1 MSEIAIVILAAGKG
15 TRMNSRLPKVLHPVA
30 GRALL
35 HHVLATAADLKPART
50 AVVLG
55 PDMDDVAA
63 EVAAASPGAVVAVQA
78 DRLGTGHALGC
89 AREALAGH
97 GSDVLVLY
105 GDVPLVRRV
114 SLEALVAA
122 RRSSGAAIAVLGF
135 RPADP
140 TGYGRLVVDGDDRV
154 ARIVEQVAASPEEA
168 EIGLCNSGI
177 LAIDGAQL
185 WSLLDQVQPDNAKG
199 EYFLTDIVAL
209 AVANGGRCV
218 HSEVDDP
225 SDVLGVNDRAQL
237 ADIEAILQ
245 QRLRGAA
252 MAAGVTMVD
261 PTTVWM
267 SWDTR
272 LAMDVT
278 IGPNVVFGPGVTVAE
293 GADIRAFSHLEG
305 VRVGAGAQIGPYAR
319 LRPGSDIG
327 DGARVGNFV
336 ETKKAII
343 AAGAKVNHLSYI
355 GDAEVGEKANIG
367 AGTITCNYDGY
378 AKSLTRIGAGAFIGS
393 NSALV
398 APVRIGDGAVVGA
411 GSVITED
418 VSDDAIVTARGTQ
431 QAREGAAARRRARI
445 ANGKDD

>member
-1 MSEIAIVILAAGKG
+1 
-15 TRMNSRLPKVLHPVA
+15 MNSRLPKVLHRVA

-35 HHVLATAADLKPART
+35 HHVLATAADLEPART

-97 GSDVLVLY
+97 SGDVLVLY
-105 GDVPLVRRV
+105 GDVPLVRRA

-122 RRSSGAAIAVLGF
+122 RRTSGAAIAVLGF
-135 RPADP
+135 RPADA

-154 ARIVEQVAASPEEA
+154 VRIVEQVAASPEEA
-168 EIGLCNSGI
+168 AIGLCNSGI

-185 WSLLDQVQPDNAKG
+185 WSLLDQVQPENTKG

-209 AVANGGRCV
+209 AVANGGHCV
-218 HSEVDDP
+218 HSEIDDP

-278 IGPNVVFGPGVTVAE
+278 VGPNVVFGPGVTVAE

-327 DGARVGNFV
+327 AGARVGNFV